1 MEEKELLRMMARVG
15 IKVSEERIN
24 QVDPETSSSW
34 AESQDILI
42 TNSVEEIHDMFA
54 GSYVFYVGG
63 LNDRLT
69 ISDKP
74 LPGGWKPKSMRLH

>member
-1 MEEKELLRMMARVG
+1 MEEKELLRLMARIG
-15 IKVSEERIN
+15 MKVSEETIN
-24 QVDPETSSSW
+24 QIDPETSSSW

-42 TNSVEEIHDMFA
+42 TNSLEEVQEMFA
-54 GSYVFYVGG
+54 NSYVFYVEG
-63 LNDRLT
+63 LHDRLT